1 MIRNS
6 RWKVALV
13 LAATLFGLIFT
24 APNFIPADVRAK
36 MPAWLPSSTLN
47 LGLDLQGG
55 SRLVYQVDTQA
66 LIKERLNNAA
76 EDIRRALREQGI
88 SFNLAVTGN
97 SVDVQVSDPSQMDAA
112 YAALNKLRGAV
123 QLAGGG
129 STPEFLLSRQLAN
142 TLRMSIQDQAI
153 AAQVAS
159 GVDQAIQVINRRINS
174 LGTREPV
181 ITPQG
186 HGRIVIEAAGESDP
200 ERLQEVIG
208 KTAKLTFQ
216 MVDESVSQDEA
227 KAGHIPP
234 DDEYLPYAEGGRG
247 APAAGEVV
255 KKQVQISGD
264 MLTHAQMEFDP
275 QSGQPVVAF
284 RMNGQGAS
292 RFARVSTDNVGHRF
306 AIILDNKV
314 ISAPN
319 ILNPITGGSGQITG
333 NFTPKSATDMSLLL
347 NSGALPVQLTVI
359 DESAVGAGLGADAI
373 RAGEIS
379 LAVGAVAIFAFIILA
394 YGLFGVF
401 AAIALVVNVL
411 LILALMSTTQATL
424 TLPGIAGVILT
435 LAVAVDANV
444 LVYERMRDEA
454 RAGHAAMLSADNG
467 FRRAMVSIVDANITT
482 LIAAAIMFQFG
493 TGPVKGFAWTLSI
506 GVLTSVFTAILITQV
521 LIGWW
526 FKAAKPKQLP
536 I

>member
-36 MPAWLPSSTLN
+36 LPAWLPQSTLN

-88 SFNLAVTGN
+88 AFNLGVAAN
-97 SVDVQVSDPSQMDAA
+97 AIDVQVTDPSQVAA
-112 YAALNKLRGAV
+112 ANTALSKLRGAV

-129 STPEFLLSRQLAN
+129 TTPEFMLSTLPAN
-142 TLRMSIQDQAI
+142 TLRMTIQDQAI
-153 AAQVAS
+153 AAQVSS
-159 GVDQAIQVINRRINS
+159 GVQQAINIISKRINE

-186 HGRIVIEAAGESDP
+186 HGRIVIEAAGVSDP
-200 ERLQEVIG
+200 ERLESVIG
-208 KTAKLTFQ
+208 KTAKLSFQ
-216 MVDESVSQDEA
+216 MVDMAVTPEEA
-227 KAGHIPP
+227 KAGHVPP
-234 DDEYLPYAEGGRG
+234 DDEVLPEDTKYE
-247 APAAGEVV
+247 PIVTV
-255 KKQVQISGD
+255 KKQVLISGD
-264 MLTHAQMEFDP
+264 MLTHAQMDFDQ
-275 QSGQPVVAF
+275 QSGLPVVAF
-284 RMNGQGAS
+284 RLNGQGAS
-292 RFARVSTDNVGHRF
+292 RFARVSTDNIGKRF
-306 AIILDNKV
+306 AIVLDNRV

-319 ILNPITGGSGQITG
+319 IQTPITTGSGQITG
-333 NFTPKSATDMSLLL
+333 NFTPKEATELALLL
-347 NSGALPVQLTVI
+347 NSGSLPVQLTVI
-359 DESAVGAGLGADAI
+359 DRSAVGAGLGADAI

-379 LAVGAVAIFAFIILA
+379 LGVGAVAIFAFIILA

-424 TLPGIAGVILT
+424 TLPGVAGVILT

-467 FRRAMVSIVDANITT
+467 FRRAMISIVDANITT
-482 LIAAAIMFQFG
+482 LIAAGIMFQFG
-493 TGPVKGFAWTLSI
+493 TGPVKGFAWTLFI

-526 FKAAKPKQLP
+526 FKAFKPKQLP